1 MSNDCTGETVVREPL
16 HRKRREGTFK
26 VHPEEDVAVNPVD
39 SLFNEILN
47 YFAIEQVKRVLDSY
61 SNMLWA

>member
-1 MSNDCTGETVVREPL
+1 MGKNRAMSNDCTGETVVREPL

-47 YFAIEQVKRVLDSY
+47 YFAI
-61 SNMLWA
+61 